1 MSLKSRQNLRNP
13 CSVGNETASRRK
25 TALAVLLITLA
36 FCSSGRAEVLDSRY
50 TVKLDGLR
58 VGEAILHTTLDANRY
73 KVAVSADVG
82 VLLVNTNIRAEAS
95 GSRTGA
101 KLKPERFQLV
111 LSGAEEGAVGVNFAG
126 LAAAGAKTPSH
137 LRGVLD
143 PLTALLLTSLKPSS
157 PSKNPCNNVLRIYT
171 GHDRF
176 DLSLRPKP
184 SSEMQR
190 EPIVVTCQ
198 VQYSATAGDPQAAGN
213 GAGGSQNLD
222 WEMGFMKLSKPQFWL
237 PEHLSLPTRKGMV
250 TIDRTETAISGS

>member
-1 MSLKSRQNLRNP
+1 M
-13 CSVGNETASRRK
+13 
-25 TALAVLLITLA
+25 TLA
-36 FCSSGRAEVLDSRY
+36 FCSSGRAEVLVSRY
-50 TVKLDGLR
+50 AVNLDGLPI
-58 VGEAILHTTLDANRY
+58 GHAILHTTLDADRY

-82 VLLVNTNIRAEAS
+82 MLLTNTKIQAEAS

-126 LAAAGAKTPSH
+126 LAAKGEKTPAH

-176 DLSLRPKP
+176 DLSLRPKA
-184 SSEMQR
+184 SSEMER
-190 EPIVVTCQ
+190 EPVVVTCQ
-198 VQYSATAGDPQAAGN
+198 VQYSATAGDQQAGGN
-213 GAGGSQNLD
+213 GAGGPQNLD
-222 WEMGFMKLSKPQFWL
+222 WEMGFMKLAKPHFWL
-237 PEHLSLPTRKGMV
+237 PEHLSLPTPKGMV